1 MDTLRYFKD
10 LAKAQHREFRGS
22 TESEPVG
29 LQRVQHLVAVSAGYA
44 SWDALRGASSADRDL
59 AAAMALE
66 PHLCINGFGAG
77 SFDVPLET
85 RRARFTGWRLELRR
99 CSAHVAEIREW
110 LESNVERR
118 KTINPDYG
126 SYGLKH
132 IAERHLGAYVANGEF
147 VAAAIIA
154 GYPYRRG
161 EGTSPNATFGMSSRS
176 LAMLRPGAG

>member
-22 TESEPVG
+22 IASDSVG
-29 LQRVQHLVAVSAGYA
+29 LQRVQHLVAVNAGYA

-59 AAAMALE
+59 AVAMTLE

-77 SFDVPLET
+77 SFDVPLEA
-85 RRARFTGWRLELRR
+85 RRARFAGWRLELRGR
-99 CSAHVAEIREW
+99 ATHVAEILKW

-132 IAERHLGAYVANGEF
+132 MAERHLGAYVANGEF
-147 VAAAIIA
+147 IAAAIIA

-176 LAMLRPGAG
+176 LAVLRRGAA